1 MYLLNNATRFGFYDL
16 EVISSTQGEA
26 RFEGR
31 RTTEGAGRTS
41 PPARAHRKPIY
52 QQRNR
57 HGRGGLQGSSPN
69 WTQLQWE
76 ECLLKAGAVH
86 CTILCTCTL
95 HSNIIATP
103 CQVGLIV
110 FLAHLGS
117 WVPALKA
124 EVPLTHRLL
133 TRIQTVES
141 ISLGMSAF
149 QVMIFLDRIR
159 SDFFPPTVR
168 PGPDQ
173 CCPSQL

>member
-1 MYLLNNATRFGFYDL
+1 MYNI
-16 EVISSTQGEA
+16 V
-26 RFEGR
+26 
-31 RTTEGAGRTS
+31 
-41 PPARAHRKPIY
+41 
-52 QQRNR
+52 
-57 HGRGGLQGSSPN
+57 
-69 WTQLQWE
+69 
-76 ECLLKAGAVH
+76 
-86 CTILCTCTL
+86 

-110 FLAHLGS
+110 FMAHLGS

-149 QVMIFLDRIR
+149 QVMIFLDSIR
-159 SDFFPPTVR
+159 SDLFPPTVR